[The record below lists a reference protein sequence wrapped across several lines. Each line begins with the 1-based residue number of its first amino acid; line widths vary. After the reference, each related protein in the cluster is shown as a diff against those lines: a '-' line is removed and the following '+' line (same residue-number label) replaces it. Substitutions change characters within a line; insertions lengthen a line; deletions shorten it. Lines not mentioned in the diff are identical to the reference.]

1 MSTTQLTPTQQAIL
15 THAIEH
21 TEGRI
26 DWFPDTVNGGAR
38 VKVLAA
44 LANRRLAI
52 HRDGAWRVTE
62 AGYDAL
68 GARCPNVDTGY
79 TGYGASRVLLDEID
93 EADPTDAEIAQSNVV
108 DPDLEVDVAAA
119 EASIASAQARA
130 PAPTSRRTRDNTKQ
144 ATLIAMLRRP
154 EGATIAQMA
163 SALEWQAHTVRGALA
178 GALKK
183 KLGLTL
189 ASEKVPGADRV
200 YRIPG
205 EAA

>member
-26 DWFPDTVNGGAR
+26 DWFPENVNGGAR

-68 GARCPNVDTGY
+68 GAR
-79 TGYGASRVLLDEID
+79 RVLLDKID
-93 EADPTDAEIAQSNVV
+93 EADPTDVEIAQSNVV
-108 DPDLEVDVAAA
+108 APDLEVDVAAA
-119 EASIASAQARA
+119 EASIASAQAQA
-130 PAPTSRRTRDNTKQ
+130 PAPKSRRTRDNTKQ
-144 ATLIAMLRRP
+144 ATMIAMLRRP
-154 EGATIAQMA
+154 EGATIGQMA
-163 SALEWQAHTVRGALA
+163 SALEWQVHTVRGALA

-183 KLGLTL
+183 KLGLNL
-189 ASEKVPGADRV
+189 VSEKTKGADRV
-200 YRIPG
+200 YRIAG
-205 EAA
+205 EAS

>member
-68 GARCPNVDTGY
+68 GAR
-79 TGYGASRVLLDEID
+79 RVLLDKID
-93 EADPTDAEIAQSNVV
+93 ETDPTDAEIAQSNVV
-108 DPDLEVDVAAA
+108 DPDLEADVAAA
-119 EASIASAQARA
+119 EASIASAQAQA
-130 PAPTSRRTRDNTKQ
+130 PAPKSRRTRDNTKQ
-144 ATLIAMLRRP
+144 ATMIAMLRRP
-154 EGATIAQMA
+154 EGATIGQMA
-163 SALEWQAHTVRGALA
+163 SALEWQVHTVRGALA

-183 KLGLTL
+183 KLGLNL
-189 ASEKVPGADRV
+189 VSEKTKGADRV
-200 YRIPG
+200 YRIAG
-205 EAA
+205 EAS

>member
-26 DWFPDTVNGGAR
+26 DWFPENVNGGAR

-52 HRDGAWRVTE
+52 HRDGGWRVTE

-68 GARCPNVDTGY
+68 GA
-79 TGYGASRVLLDEID
+79 SRVLLDKID
-93 EADPTDAEIAQSNVV
+93 EGDPTDAEIAQSNVV
-108 DPDLEVDVAAA
+108 APDLEADVAAA
-119 EASIASAQARA
+119 EASIASAQAQA
-130 PAPTSRRTRDNTKQ
+130 PAPKSRRTRDNTKQ
-144 ATLIAMLRRP
+144 AAMISMLRRP
-154 EGATIAQMA
+154 EGATIAQLCA
-163 SALEWQAHTVRGALA
+163 VTGWQAHTVRGAFA
-178 GALKK
+178 GAFKK

-189 ASEKVPGADRV
+189 VSEKTKGADRV

>member
-26 DWFPDTVNGGAR
+26 DWFPENVNGGAR

-68 GARCPNVDTGY
+68 GAR
-79 TGYGASRVLLDEID
+79 RVLLDEID
-93 EADPTDAEIAQSNVV
+93 EADPTDAEIAQSHVV
-108 DPDLEVDVAAA
+108 DPDLEADVAAA

-130 PAPTSRRTRDNTKQ
+130 PAPKSRRTRDNTKQ
-144 ATLIAMLRRP
+144 ATMIAMLRRP
-154 EGATIAQMA
+154 EGATIGQMA
-163 SALEWQAHTVRGALA
+163 SALEWQVHTVRGALA

-183 KLGLTL
+183 KLGLNL
-189 ASEKVPGADRV
+189 VSEKTKGADRV
-200 YRIPG
+200 YRIAG
-205 EAA
+205 EAS

>member
-15 THAIEH
+15 TPAIEH

-26 DWFPDTVNGGAR
+26 DWFPENVNGGAR

-52 HRDGAWRVTE
+52 HRDGGWRVTE

-68 GARCPNVDTGY
+68 GAR
-79 TGYGASRVLLDEID
+79 RVLLDKID
-93 EADPTDAEIAQSNVV
+93 EADPTDAEIAQSHVV
-108 DPDLEVDVAAA
+108 DPDLEADVAAA

-130 PAPTSRRTRDNTKQ
+130 PAPKSRRTRENTKQ
-144 ATLIAMLRRP
+144 ATMISMLRRP
-154 EGATIAQMA
+154 EGATIGQMA
-163 SALEWQAHTVRGALA
+163 SALDWQVHTVRGALA

-189 ASEKVPGADRV
+189 VSEKVKGAERV
-200 YRIPG
+200 YRIPT

>member
-26 DWFPDTVNGGAR
+26 DWFPENVNGGAR

-52 HRDGAWRVTE
+52 QRDGAWRVTE

-68 GARCPNVDTGY
+68 GARRPNVDTGY
-79 TGYGASRVLLDEID
+79 TGYGAGRVLLDKID
-93 EADPTDAEIAQSNVV
+93 EGDPTEAEIAQSNVV
-108 DPDLEVDVAAA
+108 DPDLEADVAAA

-130 PAPTSRRTRDNTKQ
+130 PAPKSRRTRDNTKQ
-144 ATLIAMLRRP
+144 ATMIAMLRRP
-154 EGATIAQMA
+154 EGATIAQLCA
-163 SALEWQAHTVRGALA
+163 VTGWQAHTVRGAFA
-178 GALKK
+178 GAFKK

-189 ASEKVPGADRV
+189 VSEKTKGAERV

>member
-26 DWFPDTVNGGAR
+26 DWFPENVNGGAR

-62 AGYDAL
+62 AGYDVL
-68 GARCPNVDTGY
+68 GARRPNVDTGY
-79 TGYGASRVLLDEID
+79 TGYSTSRVLLDKID
-93 EADPTDAEIAQSNVV
+93 EADPTDAEIAQSHVP
-108 DPDLEVDVAAA
+108 DPDLEADVAAA

-130 PAPTSRRTRDNTKQ
+130 PAPKSRRTRENTKQ
-144 ATLIAMLRRP
+144 ATMISMLRRP
-154 EGATIAQMA
+154 EGATIGQMA
-163 SALEWQAHTVRGALA
+163 SALEWQVHTVRGALA

-189 ASEKVPGADRV
+189 VSEKTKGADRV

>member
-38 VKVLAA
+38 VKVLTG
-44 LANRRLAI
+44 LANRGLTIQA
-52 HRDGAWRVTE
+52 DGAWRVTD

-68 GARCPNVDTGY
+68 GARRPDPDSGY
-79 TGYGASRVLLDEID
+79 TGYGASRVLADEID
-93 EADPTDAEIAQSNVV
+93 AGDPTDAEITESNAV
-108 DPDLEVDVAAA
+108 DPDLEADVAAA
-119 EASIASAQARA
+119 EASVTSAQARA

-144 ATLIAMLRRP
+144 ATMIAMLRRP
-154 EGATIAQMA
+154 EGATIPQLCTATG
-163 SALEWQAHTVRGALA
+163 WQAHTVRGTFA

-189 ASEKVPGADRV
+189 VSEKVKGEDRV
-200 YRIPG
+200 YRIEG